1 MLLLTDLLKFYA
13 YSVNNI
19 IVFPYR
25 LFVIG
30 VILLTVI
37 FFRDKKYSIVWSFA
51 ATTYVSLLFCVLFFL
66 VVIDPGDNYNFT
78 KDIRNMITFYN
89 PYYRLLYQTEY
100 SVCHLIMF
108 IPLGYLIRYETGL
121 IKSIFISLLIVFG
134 IENLQIYINFFCG
147 YVQYTYCIADILFH
161 SNALALAKPAA
172 EIAFLVASIALFASA
187 RAVLAASVACVPR
200 AIHFHQAVSVKGW
213 FLFPSLTQR

>member
-13 YSVNNI
+13 YSGNNI

-30 VILLTVI
+30 GILLTVI

-51 ATTYVSLLFCVLFFL
+51 ATTYVSLLFCVLFFP

-161 SNALALAKPAA
+161 S
-172 EIAFLVASIALFASA
+172 ISA
-187 RAVLAASVACVPR
+187 MTGICTNQLPLSEPE
-200 AIHFHQAVSVKGW
+200 
-213 FLFPSLTQR
+213 

>member
-1 MLLLTDLLKFYA
+1 M
-13 YSVNNI
+13 
-19 IVFPYR
+19 
-25 LFVIG
+25 
-30 VILLTVI
+30 
-37 FFRDKKYSIVWSFA
+37 
-51 ATTYVSLLFCVLFFL
+51 LFFP

-134 IENLQIYINFFCG
+134 IENLQIYKLFLWICSIHLLHRRHIVSFNQRYDRDLYKPITFIR
-147 YVQYTYCIADILFH
+147 TRIKNTIEKEDIHYL
-161 SNALALAKPAA
+161 
-172 EIAFLVASIALFASA
+172 
-187 RAVLAASVACVPR
+187 
-200 AIHFHQAVSVKGW
+200 
-213 FLFPSLTQR
+213 

>member
-13 YSVNNI
+13 YSGNNI

-37 FFRDKKYSIVWSFA
+37 FFQRQKI
-51 ATTYVSLLFCVLFFL
+51 TLLSGVLLPPHMFLYCFVCLFFP

-161 SNALALAKPAA
+161 S
-172 EIAFLVASIALFASA
+172 ISA
-187 RAVLAASVACVPR
+187 MTGICTNQLPYQNQNKK
-200 AIHFHQAVSVKGW
+200 H
-213 FLFPSLTQR
+213 

>member
-13 YSVNNI
+13 YSGNNI

-51 ATTYVSLLFCVLFFL
+51 ATTYVSLLFCVLFFP

-100 SVCHLIMF
+100 SVCHLIMYTF
-108 IPLGYLIRYETGL
+108 RISHQIWNRINKKYLYIPSYSFWNR
-121 IKSIFISLLIVFG
+121 
-134 IENLQIYINFFCG
+134 
-147 YVQYTYCIADILFH
+147 
-161 SNALALAKPAA
+161 KPAN
-172 EIAFLVASIALFASA
+172 IYKLFLWICSIHLLHRRHIVSFNQ
-187 RAVLAASVACVPR
+187 RYDRDLYKPITFIR
-200 AIHFHQAVSVKGW
+200 TRIKNTIEKEDIHY
-213 FLFPSLTQR
+213 L